1 MPENTPPDCTK
12 GTVTPARLWP
22 PNHKLQTVVLA
33 GITDPDGDPVTVT
46 VTGITQDEPTGGLG
60 DGDTAPDGYGAGTPS
75 PQVRAERSGLGNGRV
90 YKIAFTAS
98 DGKGGTCPGSAT
110 VGVPHDVKD
119 LPVDDGQ
126 AYDSTK

>member
-1 MPENTPPDCTK
+1 
-12 GTVTPARLWP
+12 
-22 PNHKLQTVVLA
+22 
-33 GITDPDGDPVTVT
+33 
-46 VTGITQDEPTGGLG
+46 
-60 DGDTAPDGYGAGTPS
+60 
-75 PQVRAERSGLGNGRV
+75 VRAERSGLGNGRV

-98 DGKGGTCPGSAT
+98 DGKGGTCAGSVT